1 MTVPA
6 HNLYDFVHQVTKNKY
21 FLIYFYPWGQRAI
34 NNAIFYQ
41 TDDQCLDSKKGIAVN
56 DRVSG
61 PHNSVNK
68 LEYLWVTKTQPV
80 ILCHDQEPLN
90 FCLYQHDTEYAKQG
104 FQYLQ
109 NRVEFTLSEEFKNV
123 NLRLANPVSL
133 QKTWILLHSELNS
146 PELKLYEE
154 TGQFQGAYWW
164 SHAVIARDWYRYAE
178 HDLSLKP
185 KNISKKIF
193 LSYCR
198 DTTGSRQYRQEF
210 LDLVSHYKI
219 AKHCQTS
226 SFDNNDCG
234 AESSA
239 IYNVE
244 DFNNTAISVVL
255 ETVFDNR
262 IHLTEKILRP
272 IACGHPF
279 ILAAGP
285 GSLRLLQS
293 YGFHTFAG
301 YINEDYDDIQD
312 SQERLTAIVSEMRRI
327 AELPKKQFDSLIQT
341 LRSISDLNRKRFF
354 SKEFHQQ
361 VVDEL
366 ERNVAA
372 AFSSHNGELDF
383 NMWWNNR
390 RWQKQQLGPRWK
402 NMKQFSA
409 NSKNPVL
416 LYRQQR
422 LARRVKREQ

>member
-1 MTVPA
+1 MTVPV
-6 HNLYDFVHQVTKNKY
+6 HNLYDFVHQTTKNKY

-41 TDDQCLDSKKGIAVN
+41 TDDRCLDGEKGIAIN
-56 DRVSG
+56 DRVNEL
-61 PHNSVNK
+61 HNSVDE
-68 LEYLWVTKTQPV
+68 LDYVWVAKTQPV

-90 FCLYQHDTEYAKQG
+90 FCLYQHNTEYVEQA
-104 FQYLQ
+104 FQYWQ
-109 NRVEFTLSEEFKNV
+109 DRVGFTLSEEFKNI
-123 NLRLANPVSL
+123 NLRLANPFSF

-146 PELKLYEE
+146 QELKLYEE

-185 KNISKKIF
+185 ANISKKIF
-193 LSYCR
+193 LAYCR

-210 LDLVSHYKI
+210 LDLVSHNGI
-219 AKHCQTS
+219 SEQCQTC
-226 SFDNNDCG
+226 SFDGLNHG

-239 IYNVE
+239 AYNSE

-255 ETVFDNR
+255 ETMFDNR

-285 GSLRLLQS
+285 GSLQLLRS

-312 SQERLTAIVSEMRRI
+312 GQERLTAIVAEMRRI

-341 LRSISDLNRKRFF
+341 LRSIADLNQKRFF

-366 ERNVAA
+366 ERNVSA
-372 AFSSHNGELDF
+372 AFSTHNGELDF
-383 NMWWNNR
+383 DMWWNNR
-390 RWQKQQLGPRWK
+390 RWRKQQFGPKWK
-402 NMKQFSA
+402 KIKSFTKH
-409 NSKNPVL
+409 SKNPVL

-422 LARRVKREQ
+422 LARRIKREQ

>member
-1 MTVPA
+1 MTVPV
-6 HNLYDFVHQVTKNKY
+6 HNLYNFVHQTTKNKY

-34 NNAIFYQ
+34 NNAVFYQ
-41 TDDQCLDSKKGIAVN
+41 TDDQCLDSEKGIAVN
-56 DRVSG
+56 DRVNG
-61 PHNSVNK
+61 PHNSVDE
-68 LEYLWVTKTQPV
+68 LDYVWVAKTQPV
-80 ILCHDQEPLN
+80 LLCHDQEPLN
-90 FCLYQHDTEYAKQG
+90 FCLYQHDTEYVEQG
-104 FQYLQ
+104 FQCWQ
-109 NRVEFTLSEEFKNV
+109 NRAGLHFSEEFKNV
-123 NLRLANPVSL
+123 NLRLSCPNSL

-178 HDLSLKP
+178 HDLSLTP
-185 KNISKKIF
+185 ANISKKIF
-193 LSYCR
+193 LAYCR

-219 AKHCQTS
+219 AKHCQTH

-239 IYNVE
+239 IYNVK
-244 DFNNTAISVVL
+244 DFNNTAISVIL

-285 GSLRLLQS
+285 GSLQLLRS
-293 YGFHTFAG
+293 YGFRTFAG
-301 YINEDYDDIQD
+301 YINEDYDNIRDG
-312 SQERLTAIVSEMRRI
+312 QERLDAIVKEMKRI
-327 AELPKKQFDSLIQT
+327 SELPKKQFDSLIQT
-341 LRSISDLNRKRFF
+341 LRSIADLNRKRFF

-372 AFSSHNGELDF
+372 AFSIHNGELDF
-383 NMWWNNR
+383 DMWWNNR
-390 RWQKQQLGPRWK
+390 RWRKQQLGPKWK
-402 NMKQFSA
+402 KIQIFTKH
-409 NSKNPVL
+409 SKNLVL